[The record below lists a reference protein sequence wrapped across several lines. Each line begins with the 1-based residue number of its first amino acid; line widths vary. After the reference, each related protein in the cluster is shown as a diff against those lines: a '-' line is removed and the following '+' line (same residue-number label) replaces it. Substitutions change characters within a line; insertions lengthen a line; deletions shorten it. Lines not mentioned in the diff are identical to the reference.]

1 MTLRFT
7 CHTHTNVWQSYNVW
21 YCSNSL
27 LANPEKTKLLLFGTT
42 QMLNHVQVFRVT
54 FLEKELRPVSST
66 RDLGMEFDECLSYDE
81 HINQV
86 VSKCTKFLCQI
97 NRVKHILDSRTL
109 IVIINAL
116 VFSKL
121 YCCSSVWYCSSVLLF
136 IFIIVHTSKKNIAK
150 LQTVQNFAAQIIT
163 GTRKYDR
170 ITPVLQQLNWLPV
183 SFVLQYK
190 DTGMAY
196 KCLRGLAPPYL
207 ARRFTSRS
215 QTHGRVTRQMN
226 ELNIPFYRTAG
237 GQRFFFIEQPNY
249 GMILTITL
257 KIVQVLEFL
266 KN

>member
-1 MTLRFT
+1 
-7 CHTHTNVWQSYNVW
+7 
-21 YCSNSL
+21 
-27 LANPEKTKLLLFGTT
+27 
-42 QMLNHVQVFRVT
+42 
-54 FLEKELRPVSST
+54 
-66 RDLGMEFDECLSYDE
+66 
-81 HINQV
+81 
-86 VSKCTKFLCQI
+86 
-97 NRVKHILDSRTL
+97 
-109 IVIINAL
+109 
-116 VFSKL
+116 
-121 YCCSSVWYCSSVLLF
+121 
-136 IFIIVHTSKKNIAK
+136 
-150 LQTVQNFAAQIIT
+150 
-163 GTRKYDR
+163 
-170 ITPVLQQLNWLPV
+170 VLQQLNWLPV
-183 SFVLQYK
+183 SYVLQYK